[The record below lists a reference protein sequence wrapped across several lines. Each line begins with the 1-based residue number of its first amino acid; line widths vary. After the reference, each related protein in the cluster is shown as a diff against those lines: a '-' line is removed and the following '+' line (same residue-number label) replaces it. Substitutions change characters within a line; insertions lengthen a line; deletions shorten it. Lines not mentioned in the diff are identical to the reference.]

1 MVMGN
6 HAIYVDWKYAKNPS
20 EQIGILA
27 EINSCSQ
34 EEIRDIIRSQRK
46 NGDPL
51 LAEKKKKS
59 GRGKPPLP
67 KEMLDNLR
75 NDFLKGAATKE
86 LSAKYDISTTCVNK
100 HIKDLRGV
108 KKVKFA
114 EEMKEDE
121 RNQTLKELN
130 AIVTKPDKPKLGE
143 LAEKL
148 LESID
153 LSEFSDALFEI
164 QKTSGAIS
172 ITVTKGTKTLTLSQ
186 RLEEATA

>member
-1 MVMGN
+1 MIMGN
-6 HAIYVDWKYAKNPS
+6 NAIYVDWKYAKNPS

-27 EINSCSQ
+27 EINSCSR
-34 EEIRDIIRSQRK
+34 EEIRDIIAAQRK
-46 NGDPL
+46 DGDPPL
-51 LAEKKKKS
+51 GAKKKD

-67 KEMLDNLR
+67 KELLDRIR
-75 NDFLKGAATKE
+75 NDFLSGATTKE
-86 LSAKYDISTTCVNK
+86 LAAKYDISTTCVNK
-100 HIKDLRGV
+100 RIKDLRGV
-108 KKVKFA
+108 KKMKFA

-130 AIVTKPDKPKLGE
+130 AIVTKADKPKLGE

-164 QKTSGAIS
+164 RKTSGAIS
-172 ITVTKGTKTLTLSQ
+172 VTVTKGTKTLTLSQ
-186 RLEEATA
+186 CLEEATA

>member
-34 EEIRDIIRSQRK
+34 EEIRDIIQSQRK
-46 NGDPL
+46 DGDPL
-51 LAEKKKKS
+51 LTGRKKS

-86 LSAKYDISTTCVNK
+86 LSAKYDISATCVNK

-172 ITVTKGTKTLTLSQ
+172 VTVTKGPKTLTLSQ
-186 RLEEATA
+186 QLEEATA